1 MGIEG
6 FASILTN
13 ASAAISERERTMSAQ
28 PSEKDPFVA
37 MVTARADV
45 DLKLSDFH
53 PRSMLRAPAHEL
65 KRPKFPV
72 IDYHNHLDAQEPDE
86 VLKIMDECGI
96 ERVVNITMQ
105 TGEAALQMIEK
116 FHTAA
121 PDRFSTYGWMDWSD
135 LPRPGFFERSV
146 ERLERLVEKGA
157 CGLKIWKDLGT
168 VVRDADGSLLRI
180 DDERLAP
187 LFEKAAELSVPI
199 MYHIADPDAFFLP
212 IDNTNER
219 YEELAAH
226 PEWSYFGSHFGKE
239 ELLAQRDR
247 VFARHPK
254 TTFVGAHV
262 AEHPEDL
269 AYVSRLLEK
278 HANLFVDI
286 GARCAELGRQPYT
299 AREFFVKFSDRIL
312 FGTDLIPEVEMYRL
326 HFRFLETRDEYFDYP
341 SHASRQGRWNIYGLY
356 LPDDVLRKVYREN
369 ALRLLPSR

>member
-1 MGIEG
+1 MPTEP
-6 FASILTN
+6 LD
-13 ASAAISERERTMSAQ
+13 
-28 PSEKDPFVA
+28 KDPFLA
-37 MVTARADV
+37 MVTARAEV
-45 DLKLSDFH
+45 DLKLSDFR
-53 PRSMLRAPAHEL
+53 PRSMLRAPAHEI
-65 KRPKFPV
+65 KQPKFPV
-72 IDYHNHLDAQEPDE
+72 IDYHNHLDAQEPRE
-86 VLKIMDECGI
+86 VLRIMDECGI
-96 ERVVNITMQ
+96 ERVVNITMR
-105 TGEAALQMIEK
+105 TGEAALEVIRR

-135 LPRPGFFERSV
+135 VQSPGFFARSL

-168 VVRDADGSLLRI
+168 IVRDADGSLLRI

-187 LFEKAAELSVPI
+187 LFEKAAELRVPV

-212 IDNTNER
+212 IDGTNER

-226 PEWSYFGSHFGKE
+226 PEWSYHGSRFAKD

-269 AYVSRLLEK
+269 AYVGRLLD
-278 HANLFVDI
+278 ATPNLFLDI

-299 AREFFVKFSDRIL
+299 ARDFFLRFSDRIL
-312 FGTDLIPEVEMYRL
+312 FGTDLVPQAEMYRL
-326 HFRFLETRDEYFDYP
+326 HFRFLETRDEYFEYP

-356 LPDDVLRKVYREN
+356 LPDSVLRKVYREN
-369 ALRLLPSR
+369 ALRLLTTR

>member
-1 MGIEG
+1 
-6 FASILTN
+6 
-13 ASAAISERERTMSAQ
+13 
-28 PSEKDPFVA
+28 

-53 PRSMLRAPAHEL
+53 PRSMLRSPAHEI

-72 IDYHNHLDAQEPDE
+72 IDYHNHLDAQEPDK
-86 VLKIMDECGI
+86 VLRIMDECGI

-121 PDRFSTYGWMDWSD
+121 PERFSTYGWMDWND
-135 LPRPGFFERSV
+135 LERPGFFERSV

-187 LFEKAAELSVPI
+187 LFEKAAGLSVPI

-247 VFARHPK
+247 VFARHPR
-254 TTFVGAHV
+254 TIFVGAHV

-278 HANLFVDI
+278 NSNLFVDI

-299 AREFFVKFSDRIL
+299 AREFFLRFSDRIL
-312 FGTDLIPEVEMYRL
+312 FGTDLIPEVNMYRL
-326 HFRFLETRDEYFDYP
+326 HFRFLETRDEYFEYP

-356 LPDDVLRKVYREN
+356 LPDEVLRKVYCEN
-369 ALRLLPSR
+369 ALRLLRSC